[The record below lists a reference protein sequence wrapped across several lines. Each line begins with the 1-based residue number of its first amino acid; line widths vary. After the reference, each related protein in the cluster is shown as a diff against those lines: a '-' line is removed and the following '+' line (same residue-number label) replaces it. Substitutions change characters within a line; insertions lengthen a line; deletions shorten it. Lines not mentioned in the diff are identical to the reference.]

1 MGIPEDNVQSW
12 QALQLSRAKLKA
24 SRGTSAL
31 LSGFAMVA
39 LVEMQLSK
47 AIPSELLI
55 AFSVCTTLLV
65 SVYMLAL
72 MISTCILPH
81 LDAAACLDGTSTV
94 SKSPHEKMRLY
105 IETAWA
111 VSTVFGLLLFMSEIT
126 IISWIV
132 FYSYSPE
139 AALAVTIILIPVA
152 IVFLVFAVHFYRQLV
167 THKYE
172 QSVMCISELESMAN
186 QLQDGGVAG
195 SDHEALHQNV

>member
-47 AIPSELLI
+47 AIPPGAADS
-55 AFSVCTTLLV
+55 FQRVHHT
-65 SVYMLAL
+65 
-72 MISTCILPH
+72 
-81 LDAAACLDGTSTV
+81 AACLDGTGTA

-111 VSTVFGLLLFMSEIT
+111 VSTVFGLLLFMSEIA